1 MRRFIFTATE
11 IVFAKLN
18 EDTLLDTIP
27 LVDIVGIETMGGLEK
42 IEETKSLSESTIEN
56 SVSFVNAF
64 QISTK
69 KEGYNSGRKYFLRLD
84 TDEGPSALIS
94 ALCSAAAAA
103 DRTEEGRSKWLK
115 AQEQVREYYNSNW
128 FQGTA
133 TFLIMAVRPRP
144 CRHFYENKN
153 I

>member
-11 IVFAKLN
+11 VVFAKLN
-18 EDTLLDTIP
+18 EDILLDTIP
-27 LVDIVGIETMGGLEK
+27 LVDIVSIESMGGLEK
-42 IEETKSLSESTIEN
+42 IEEPKSLSESTIEN

-69 KEGYNSGRKYFLRLD
+69 RDGYNAGRKYFLRVD
-84 TDEGPSALIS
+84 SDEGPSALIS
-94 ALCSAAAAA
+94 ALSSAAAAA
-103 DRTEEGRSKWLK
+103 DCTEENRSKWSK
-115 AQEQVREYYNSNW
+115 AQERVREYYNSNW

-144 CRHFYENKN
+144 
-153 I
+153 